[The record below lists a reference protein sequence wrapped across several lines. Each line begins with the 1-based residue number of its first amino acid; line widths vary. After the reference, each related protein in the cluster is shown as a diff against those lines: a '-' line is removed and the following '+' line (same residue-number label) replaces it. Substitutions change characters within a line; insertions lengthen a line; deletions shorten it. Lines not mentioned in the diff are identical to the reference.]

1 MSAITFVQK
10 HMLTRSVALGLLLVL
25 VAVGFADTIYLAV
38 KAVTGGPV
46 VCNVVEGCG
55 IVLESKWATIG
66 GIPTAFYGLGFY
78 GLLAVFAVAY
88 TIWRDHQLLLLMAL
102 VSSIGVIV
110 SAFFVYLQLFVI
122 GAICAYCMLS
132 AVITTAIFG
141 LVWTLVYHDRYHHR
155 ISS

>member
-1 MSAITFVQK
+1 MA
-10 HMLTRSVALGLLLVL
+10 AGLLLVL
-25 VAVGFADTIYLAV
+25 VAIGFADTIYLVV
-38 KAVTGGPV
+38 KAATGGPV
-46 VCNVVEGCG
+46 VCNVVEGCSV
-55 IVLESKWATIG
+55 VLESKWATIG

-78 GLLAVFAVAY
+78 GLLAVFAIAY
-88 TIWRDHQLLLLMAL
+88 TIWRDHQILLLMAL

-110 SAFFVYLQLFVI
+110 SIFFVYLQFFVI

-141 LVWTLVYHDRYHHR
+141 LAWMLVYRDRVHHT